1 MIQTL
6 NIVKRERE
14 REQNTIFKIDTTACV
29 FLHVPV
35 WNLNK
40 ATLTSSK

>member
-6 NIVKRERE
+6 DIVK

-40 ATLTSSK
+40 ATLTSSKWLQ